1 MSENSSGSFRPKRI
15 NFAQISNTALWD
27 DNLSLKAKGLYSLI
41 QSLITIPNMDLR
53 IWKIKAKCKEK
64 DKAFESSWSELK
76 KNGYLKQY
84 RIPSGA
90 KGAFKYEYDLLF
102 EPDLKTKAVINLDK
116 DGNVVL
122 PKDAS
127 QEKECTQEANS
138 DSYSSPNLTEFDHT
152 PQNGGSGQKAEVNPD
167 HTPHN
172 GGGGQTTEIALDHT
186 PLFGPDAK
194 STPCFTHPVQK
205 GGDNSNTQSGNT
217 LSGNTPVGNT
227 LSICLPPEET
237 DRSTDEVRSDILEQI
252 EYDWIKENRPNYL
265 QSANALVDCMVEME
279 TLPFTKISQ
288 VNQSKYALK
297 KRLDTASAE
306 DVINFIDHM
315 RGVKLKNIRNI
326 SAYWKSAFINFL
338 GEQDLGLSTV

>member
-1 MSENSSGSFRPKRI
+1 MSENPSGSFRPKRI

-41 QSLITIPNMDLR
+41 QSLITIPGMDLR

-116 DGNVVL
+116 DGKAVL

-127 QEKECTQEANS
+127 LEKRCTQEPNS
-138 DSYSSPNLTEFDHT
+138 DSYPVPELPGN
-152 PQNGGSGQKAEVNPD
+152 D

-172 GGGGQTTEIALDHT
+172 GGDGTPNTSEPANIKIDHCPPNGGHGQKGQGSFDHT
-186 PLFGPDAK
+186 PHFGFGAK
-194 STPCFTHPVQK
+194 STPCLKHPVLN
-205 GGDNSNTQSGNT
+205 GGDNSNTPSGNT
-217 LSGNTPVGNT
+217 SSVSLSDT
-227 LSICLPPEET
+227 ET
-237 DRSTDEVRSDILEQI
+237 DGSTDELRKEILDQI
-252 EYDWIKENRPNYL
+252 EYDWIEENRPHEL
-265 QSANALVDCMVEME
+265 HAVDSLVDCMVEME
-279 TLPFTKISQ
+279 SQPFTKVSG
-288 VNQSKYALK
+288 VKQSRHALK
-297 KRLDTASAE
+297 KRLDGAAAE
-306 DVINFIDHM
+306 DILGFLDHM
-315 RGVKLKNIRNI
+315 RGIQTGNIRNI
-326 SAYWKSAFINFL
+326 SAYWKSAFINYL
-338 GEQDLGLSTV
+338 GEQDLALSTV